1 MRVLWPALAA
11 TGVFLLFDGLT
22 APSRRS
28 RAPLLPG
35 LERLAHEAGGAWLT
49 GGRLLAFA
57 TSGALLT
64 VLVVAGLTS
73 SLVIALAFAAIA
85 FWTPFAILRARRLRR
100 MSLFRAAWPDA
111 IGALIAGVRAGLSLA
126 ECCVGLVQR
135 GPPGLQRGFAAL
147 AATYRATGS
156 FHAGLER
163 LRTELSDP
171 VADRVVVA
179 LALAHDV
186 GGTDLVRILRTLGDF
201 VREDLRVR
209 REVQARWS
217 WTITAARVA
226 AAAPWLV
233 LLAMASRPEA
243 ARAYNSRT
251 GAVVVLV
258 GAGATIL
265 GYRLMIRAAR
275 LPEESRLSE

>member
-11 TGVFLLFDGLT
+11 TGVLLLFDGLT
-22 APSRRS
+22 APPSRG
-28 RAPLLPG
+28 RAPLLPT
-35 LERLAHEAGGAWLT
+35 LERLAREAGTTWLT
-49 GGRLLAFA
+49 GGRLLGIAMA
-57 TSGALLT
+57 SGLLA
-64 VLVVAGLTS
+64 VLLVAGLTS
-73 SLVIALAFAAIA
+73 SLVIALAFAGIA
-85 FWTPFAILRARRLRR
+85 FWSPFAMLRSRRVRR
-100 MSLFRAAWPDA
+100 MSRFRAAWPDA
-111 IGALIAGVRAGLSLA
+111 IAALIAGVRAGLSLA
-126 ECCVGLVQR
+126 ECCVSLGER
-135 GPPGLQRGFAAL
+135 GPGELRRGFAAL

-186 GGTDLVRILRTLGDF
+186 GGTDLVRVLRTLGDF

-233 LLAMASRPEA
+233 LLVMASRPEA
-243 ARAYNSRT
+243 ALAYNSRT
-251 GAVVVLV
+251 GAAVVLA

-265 GYRLMIRAAR
+265 GYRLMIRAGR
-275 LPEESRLSE
+275 LPEDSRLSE

>member
-11 TGVFLLFDGLT
+11 TGAFLLFDGLT
-22 APSRRS
+22 APPSRG
-28 RAPLLPG
+28 RAPMLPR
-35 LERLAHEAGGAWLT
+35 LDRLALEAGTPWLT
-49 GGRLLAFA
+49 GGRLLAIS
-57 TSGALLT
+57 TTIALSA

-73 SLVIALAFAAIA
+73 SLVIALVFAGIA
-85 FWTPFAILRARRLRR
+85 FWTPFAILRGRRLRR
-100 MSLFRAAWPDA
+100 TSQFRAAWPDA
-111 IGALIAGVRAGLSLA
+111 IAALIAGVRAGLSLA
-126 ECCVGLVQR
+126 ECCVGLGERAPQELR
-135 GPPGLQRGFAAL
+135 RGFAAL

-163 LRTELSDP
+163 LRIELSDP

-186 GGTDLVRILRTLGDF
+186 GGTDLVRVLRTLGDF

-233 LLAMASRPEA
+233 LLMMASRPEA
-243 ARAYNSRT
+243 ASAYNSRT
-251 GAVVVLV
+251 GAAVVLA

-265 GYRLMIRAAR
+265 GYRLMIRAGR
-275 LPEESRLSE
+275 LPEDSRLSE